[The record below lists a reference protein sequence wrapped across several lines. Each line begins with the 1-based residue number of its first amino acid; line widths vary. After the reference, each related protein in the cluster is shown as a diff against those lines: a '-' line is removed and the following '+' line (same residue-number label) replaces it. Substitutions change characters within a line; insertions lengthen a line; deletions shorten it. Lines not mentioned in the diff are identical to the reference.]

1 MGPLDTLFHLLS
13 FAAPA
18 LATGFGVALAAR
30 LFFAQQLAGRSL
42 WGFVAINSIAG
53 LIALLG
59 GLLYFGVDGKMFTY
73 AALVVCA
80 ATSQWLAGRA
90 WKA

>member
-1 MGPLDTLFHLLS
+1 MGPLDTFFHLLS
-13 FAAPA
+13 FVAPA

-30 LFFAQQLAGRSL
+30 VFFAKQLAGRSL
-42 WGFVAINSIAG
+42 WSFGAINSIAG
-53 LIALLG
+53 AAALVG

-80 ATSQWLAGRA
+80 ATSQFLAGRA